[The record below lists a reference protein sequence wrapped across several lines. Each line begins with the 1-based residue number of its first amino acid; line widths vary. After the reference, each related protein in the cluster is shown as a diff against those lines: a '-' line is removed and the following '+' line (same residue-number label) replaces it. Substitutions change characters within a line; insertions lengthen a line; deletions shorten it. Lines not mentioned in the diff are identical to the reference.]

1 MEEKQYRIVFE
12 PDLKDY
18 EDIVA
23 LHAKVGKGAAVKVSK
38 GLNLVLL
45 VVGILMF
52 VDAAVMFWLEGRL
65 SGYGILALAVGV
77 FALVFFAFRRRV
89 TALQM
94 RRTNPKFKK
103 RQETVIDASGLR
115 TAADQAE
122 SRYTFGAVE
131 AIYFWRD
138 CYYLYLDKSLVLPLP
153 VRGFLEG
160 DPEQFG
166 SDLSEQCGLPVQ
178 TPSDKNHKER

>member
-115 TAADQAE
+115 TAADHLLLA
-122 SRYTFGAVE
+122 G
-131 AIYFWRD
+131 
-138 CYYLYLDKSLVLPLP
+138 LLLPLSGQKP
-153 VRGFLEG
+153 GAAPAGAGIPGGRPQGI
-160 DPEQFG
+160 
-166 SDLSEQCGLPVQ
+166 
-178 TPSDKNHKER
+178 